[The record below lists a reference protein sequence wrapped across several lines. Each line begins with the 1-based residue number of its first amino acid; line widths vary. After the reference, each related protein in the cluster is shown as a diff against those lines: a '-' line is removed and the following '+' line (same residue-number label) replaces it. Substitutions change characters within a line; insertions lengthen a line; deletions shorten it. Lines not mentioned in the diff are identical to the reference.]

1 MRGEVLHYD
10 QAQGFGFLKGA
21 DGNSYGFRRE
31 DLRRDAVLAV
41 GGSVEFQPRGGEAKD
56 IFTIRAPIH
65 HASVPSIVA
74 APATT
79 AAAAPLPAPMTA
91 APAAAPVYRQPVEEH
106 PHFGRAA
113 LADTHEDTGL
123 WSYFWRG
130 LTVNYVNF
138 HGRARRK
145 EYWGFCL
152 FWTLSLMVLMGAA
165 LGFDQAAG
173 NFDPGRN
180 APIAT
185 VVVAL
190 VMIAGTV
197 LPFVALAVRR
207 QHDIGLS
214 GWFYL
219 VVLIPSVGGLILLVF
234 SLIPSQKHP
243 NKWGPV
249 PGGIPLYPQTFTPPA
264 PGTSQ

>member
-10 QAQGFGFLKGA
+10 QSQGFGFLKGA

-31 DLRRDAVLAV
+31 DLRRDAVLTV
-41 GGSVEFQPRGGEAKD
+41 GGSVEFQPRDGQAKD
-56 IFTIRAPIH
+56 IFTIRAPVQR
-65 HASVPSIVA
+65 ASVPSIAANAVPPA
-74 APATT
+74 APAP
-79 AAAAPLPAPMTA
+79 AAV
-91 APAAAPVYRQPVEEH
+91 APAAPVPAYQQSLGPY
-106 PHFGRAA
+106 PHFGRSGF
-113 LADTHEDTGL
+113 ADGYENTDL

-130 LTVNYVNF
+130 LTANYVNF

-152 FWTLSLMVLMGAA
+152 FWTLLFMVLMGAA
-165 LGFDQAAG
+165 LAFDQAIGNLDAG
-173 NFDPGRN
+173 R
-180 APIAT
+180 AVPIAMIIVA
-185 VVVAL
+185 VVVS
-190 VMIAGTV
+190 VGTF

-219 VVLIPSVGGLILLVF
+219 LSLIPYVGGLILLVF
-234 SLIPSQKHP
+234 SLIPSHP

-249 PGGIPLYPQTFTPPA
+249 PAGIPIYPQSFTPPA
-264 PGTSQ
+264 PGTWQ